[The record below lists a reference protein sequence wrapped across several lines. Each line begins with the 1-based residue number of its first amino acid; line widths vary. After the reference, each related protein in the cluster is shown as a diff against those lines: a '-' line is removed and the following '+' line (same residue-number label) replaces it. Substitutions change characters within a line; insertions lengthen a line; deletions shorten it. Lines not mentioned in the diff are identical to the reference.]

1 MKKFI
6 LLSLAALLAT
16 ASYGQS
22 PYGNSVAK
30 AKAKM
35 ATSVKAAKKSL
46 HNQKEAF
53 DASQAR
59 MLEKYN
65 TYCKNLMQKWGD
77 ADFIQSTNKS
87 WVDYSQENDSR
98 SIVDFENGDVT
109 IEVLADVDASPEQI
123 DEQLELAIGELLENK
138 GTTPVYDMA
147 ESNAETESEPKSEG
161 VVKAVA
167 KSDPEVETVSQKPIL
182 EDQLDLSKFAD
193 AKTND
198 KIAEA
203 IVKEEPKV
211 VKKVETQSGQKQVVS
226 VRMKLVEDHIP
237 KRAEGFKDFIA
248 NHASV
253 HGVDQPL
260 VYAVIE
266 QESSFNPMARS
277 SAGAYGLMQ
286 IIPKSGGRDANGY
299 VNNRDVSPQP
309 HELYDPDFNIQLGVG
324 YLKKQMKVYFKGVRD
339 KKAAML
345 CAIAAYNTGQGNVY
359 YALTGKKSSSGVADF
374 VNSMSYEQLYEYLK
388 VHLPHAETRD
398 YIQKVTSKMQ
408 KYTE

>member
-6 LLSLAALLAT
+6 LLSLAALLVT

-35 ATSVKAAKKSL
+35 ATSVKAAQKSL

-65 TYCKNLMQKWGD
+65 TYCRNLMQKWGD

-109 IEVLADVDASPEQI
+109 VEVLADVDASPEQI

-138 GTTPVYDMA
+138 GTTPVYDM
-147 ESNAETESEPKSEG
+147 EETSTEAGSEG
-161 VVKAVA
+161 VVMAVA
-167 KSDPEVETVSQKPIL
+167 KSDPKVETVSQKPIL

>member
-1 MKKFI
+1 MEE
-6 LLSLAALLAT
+6 
-16 ASYGQS
+16 
-22 PYGNSVAK
+22 
-30 AKAKM
+30 
-35 ATSVKAAKKSL
+35 TST
-46 HNQKEAF
+46 EA
-53 DASQAR
+53 
-59 MLEKYN
+59 
-65 TYCKNLMQKWGD
+65 G
-77 ADFIQSTNKS
+77 
-87 WVDYSQENDSR
+87 
-98 SIVDFENGDVT
+98 
-109 IEVLADVDASPEQI
+109 
-123 DEQLELAIGELLENK
+123 
-138 GTTPVYDMA
+138 
-147 ESNAETESEPKSEG
+147 SEG
-161 VVKAVA
+161 VVMAVA
-167 KSDPEVETVSQKPIL
+167 KSDPKVETVSQKPIL
-182 EDQLDLSKFAD
+182 EDQLYLSKFAD

>member
-1 MKKFI
+1 MKKLI

-46 HNQKEAF
+46 HNQKESF

-65 TYCKNLMQKWGD
+65 TYCRNLMQKWGD

-147 ESNAETESEPKSEG
+147 ETETEAGSGG

-167 KSDPEVETVSQKPIL
+167 KSDPKVETVSQKPIL

-374 VNSMSYEQLYEYLK
+374 VNSMSYDQLYEYLK

>member
-1 MKKFI
+1 MKKLI

-46 HNQKEAF
+46 HNQKESF

-147 ESNAETESEPKSEG
+147 ETETEAGSGG

-167 KSDPEVETVSQKPIL
+167 KSDPKVETVSQKPIL

-266 QESSFNPMARS
+266 EESSFNPMARS

-374 VNSMSYEQLYEYLK
+374 VNSMSYDQLYEYLK

>member
-1 MKKFI
+1 MITMKKFI
-6 LLSLAALLAT
+6 LLSFAALLAI

-30 AKAKM
+30 AKAKIS
-35 ATSVKAAKKSL
+35 AGVKAQKKSL
-46 HNQKEAF
+46 HDQAEALE
-53 DASQAR
+53 ASQAR
-59 MLEKYN
+59 MVEKYN
-65 TYCKNLMQKWGD
+65 AYCRNMMEKWGD
-77 ADFIQSTNKS
+77 MDFIQSTKKS
-87 WVDYSQENDSR
+87 WVEYSEESDSR

-109 IEVLADVDASPEQI
+109 VEVLADVGESQEQI
-123 DEQLELAIGELLENK
+123 NEKLELAIGELLENK
-138 GTTPVYDMA
+138 GTAPVYDM
-147 ESNAETESEPKSEG
+147 EEGKTEVET
-161 VVKAVA
+161 
-167 KSDPEVETVSQKPIL
+167 ETVSQKPIL
-182 EDQLDLSKFAD
+182 EDQLDLSKFAEV
-193 AKTND
+193 KGND

-211 VKKVETQSGQKQVVS
+211 VKKVETEAGQKQVVS

-237 KRAEGFKDFIA
+237 KRAEGFKTFIA
-248 NHASV
+248 NHAST
-253 HGVDQPL
+253 HGIDQPL

-266 QESSFNPMARS
+266 QESAFNPMARS

-299 VNNRDVSPQP
+299 VNNRDVSPLP

-359 YALTGKKSSSGVADF
+359 YALTGKKSSSGVADL
-374 VNSMSYEQLYEYLK
+374 VNSMSYDQLYEYLK

>member
-1 MKKFI
+1 
-6 LLSLAALLAT
+6 
-16 ASYGQS
+16 
-22 PYGNSVAK
+22 
-30 AKAKM
+30 
-35 ATSVKAAKKSL
+35 
-46 HNQKEAF
+46 
-53 DASQAR
+53 
-59 MLEKYN
+59 
-65 TYCKNLMQKWGD
+65 
-77 ADFIQSTNKS
+77 
-87 WVDYSQENDSR
+87 
-98 SIVDFENGDVT
+98 VDFENGDVT
-109 IEVLADVDASPEQI
+109 VEVLADVDASPEQI
-123 DEQLELAIGELLENK
+123 DQQLELAIGELLENK

-147 ESNAETESEPKSEG
+147 ETETEAGSEG

-167 KSDPEVETVSQKPIL
+167 KSDPKVETVSQKPIL

-237 KRAEGFKDFIA
+237 KRAESFKDFIA

>member
-1 MKKFI
+1 MITMKKFI
-6 LLSLAALLAT
+6 LLSCATLLAI

-30 AKAKM
+30 AKAKLT
-35 ATSVKAAKKSL
+35 ASVKAGQKTL
-46 HNQKEAF
+46 HDQTEALE
-53 DASQAR
+53 ASQKR
-59 MLEKYN
+59 MVEKYKA
-65 TYCKNLMQKWGD
+65 YCENMMKKWGD
-77 ADFIQSTNKS
+77 VDFIQSTKKS
-87 WVDYSQENDSR
+87 WVEYSEENDSR
-98 SIVDFENGDVT
+98 SIVDFESGEVVV
-109 IEVLADVDASPEQI
+109 EVLADTGASQEQI
-123 DEQLELAIGELLENK
+123 NEKLELAIGELLENK
-138 GTTPVYDMA
+138 GTAPVYDMEEGQA
-147 ESNAETESEPKSEG
+147 E
-161 VVKAVA
+161 V
-167 KSDPEVETVSQKPIL
+167 EVETVSQKPIL
-182 EDQLDLSKFAD
+182 EDQLDLSKFAEV
-193 AKTND
+193 KGND

-211 VKKVETQSGQKQVVS
+211 VKKVETEGGQKQVVA

-237 KRAEGFKDFIA
+237 KRAESFKTFIA
-248 NHASV
+248 NHASI
-253 HGVDQPL
+253 HGIDQPL

-266 QESSFNPMARS
+266 QESAFNPMARS

-286 IIPKSGGRDANGY
+286 IIPRTGGRDANGY

-374 VNSMSYEQLYEYLK
+374 VNSMSYDQLFEYLK
-388 VHLPHAETRD
+388 VNLPHAETRD